1 MDYDPS
7 IAQPELELSAVS
19 LDLLRTELADAL
31 VGNAAEAASESGKV
45 THTYE
50 LPEELIRSVLEVD
63 EQEVILPGESTITY
77 TEPLLDEATGRP
89 SGSEISMIISTYI
102 PGLKKRIPTLKI
114 NRILV
119 IEDGGDMSVRGY
131 VTTEFVVKGRRI
143 SPTGLPQ
150 GGADIKPQDLLTT
163 LKQWTTRLA
172 LVTKKY
178 YIKLL
183 NISPKTANIN
193 QIDTEY

>member
-150 GGADIKPQDLLTT
+150 GGADIKPQDLADD
-163 LKQWTTRLA
+163 LKAMDHPLGLSDQEILHKITQ
-172 LVTKKY
+172 
-178 YIKLL
+178 YIIKNPQFLL
-183 NISPKTANIN
+183 
-193 QIDTEY
+193 

>member
-150 GGADIKPQDLLTT
+150 GGGG
-163 LKQWTTRLA
+163 
-172 LVTKKY
+172 Y
-178 YIKLL
+178 
-183 NISPKTANIN
+183 KTSRFG
-193 QIDTEY
+193 